1 VNASLL
7 LSQLLNGVA
16 TGMLYALMGIGL
28 SIITGIL
35 NIPNFAHG
43 AMFAVGAYLIYT
55 VIHAGGNFW
64 LGLLLAP
71 VGVALLGLLVEYGG
85 IRPLYKAGHDYQLL
99 LTFGLSLIITEGI
112 IVVWGPIGMSQPPP
126 PILRGGFDLGVT
138 IYPRYRL
145 FVMAMAGLLVLA
157 SWLFLEKTRYGAIMR
172 AGIEDKE
179 MVSLLGIDIHRLFTA
194 AFAVGA
200 YLAGIAGALTAPI
213 RGLNPLMGVDMLGI
227 AFVVVALGGLGNLP
241 GAIVAGLMIGVA
253 QSLVALVWPEASVTV
268 IFAVMAAVLLV
279 RPQGLFGIR

>member
-7 LSQLLNGVA
+7 FTQVLNGVA

-28 SIITGIL
+28 AIITGVL

-43 AMFAVGAYLIYT
+43 AMFAVGAYLLATT
-55 VIHAGGNFW
+55 VNMIGNFW
-64 LGLLLAP
+64 VALVLAP
-71 VGVALLGLLVEYGG
+71 VGVALLGILIEYAG
-85 IRPLYKAGHDYQLL
+85 IRPLYRAGHDYQLL

-112 IVVWGPIGMSQPPP
+112 IIVWGPIGMSQLPP
-126 PILRGGFDLGVT
+126 PILRGGVDLGLT
-138 IYPRYRL
+138 IYPKYRL
-145 FVMAMAGLLVLA
+145 FVMVMAGLLVFGA
-157 SWLFLEKTRYGAIMR
+157 WLFFEKTRYGAIMR
-172 AGIEDKE
+172 AGIENRE
-179 MVSLLGIDIHRLFTA
+179 MVSLLGIDVHRLFTA
-194 AFAVGA
+194 AFALGA
-200 YLAGIAGALTAPI
+200 YLAGLSGALTAPI

-253 QSLVALVWPEASVTV
+253 QSLVALFWTEASVAV
-268 IFAVMAAVLLV
+268 IFAVMAVVLLV